1 MSNLNVNDVFFLP
14 LAIPYLPFR
23 YKDKILD
30 IFLTH
35 KESISKPSDSKIPEF
50 WEGMLCYKKE
60 DVDESKILYPGKFLD
75 IKELLIEEINILN
88 EYLPIEVETI
98 SLWCNKIAVPAHMD
112 QKVYDQETDFRFRFV
127 LIQEDPSFF
136 IKYENRS
143 KYIDLPPDANVFAF
157 NNYSCKHGAT
167 VPNGKKVLGII
178 RGKINNYNK
187 FLNLIEMS
195 YNKYNKFVIEKNNI

>member
-1 MSNLNVNDVFFLP
+1 MINFDNILYTPLNIPMLP
-14 LAIPYLPFR
+14 LTNRNRIVELYKEQATSINKPTDTSLPV
-23 YKDKILD
+23 
-30 IFLTH
+30 
-35 KESISKPSDSKIPEF
+35 F
-50 WEGMLCYKKE
+50 WKGVTCYKGPTFTPE
-60 DVDESKILYPGKFLD
+60 MLMHVGRYIDMSD
-75 IKELLIEEINILN
+75 LLTEEVEILN
-88 EYLPIEVETI
+88 TYLPIEVESI
-98 SLWCNKIAVPAHMD
+98 SLWTNVQYVPSHQD
-112 QKVYDQETDFRFRFV
+112 KLLYDTRLDFRFRFV